1 MTNESRRLT
10 HAQIIGQQ
18 HEAVMAALTKTPAKS
33 KRWEVTVDQ
42 QKIGDLKGQW
52 LGSLTVAPEDDE
64 DWPQF
69 LGRWQTM
76 LDDVQRELV
85 RRNSSLVPL
94 EESVKLAAD
103 SKREQANNQA
113 LRGRIAAAKS
123 RRP

>member
-1 MTNESRRLT
+1 MSERATLS
-10 HAQIIGQQ
+10 GQLASQ
-18 HEAVMAALTKTPAKS
+18 HELLMAAVTKTPARG

-69 LGRWQTM
+69 LGRWQSM

-85 RRNSSLVPL
+85 RRNSQVIAL
-94 EESVKLAAD
+94 EESLDPA
-103 SKREQANNQA
+103 
-113 LRGRIAAAKS
+113 
-123 RRP
+123 